1 MKFVIQRVDEASVII
16 EDKIYSSINQG
27 LLVLVG
33 FKVGDTEQL
42 FNYYVNKIINMRIFN
57 DENKNMNLSLLD
69 IKGSILLVSQFTL
82 LANTKKGNRPSYIE
96 SEEYNIAKTLY
107 DDLVNFFKNFE
118 INIEKGTFGANM
130 KLDFVNNGPVTI
142 LLGD

>member
-82 LANTKKGNRPSYIE
+82 LANIKKGNRPSYIE
-96 SEEYNIAKTLY
+96 SEEYNIAETLY

>member
-1 MKFVIQRVDEASVII
+1 VKFVIQRVDKASVII
-16 EDKIYSSINQG
+16 DDEIYSSINQG

-33 FKVGDTEQL
+33 FKVGDNNQL

-57 DENKNMNLSLLD
+57 DENKKMNLSLLD

-82 LANTKKGNRPSYIE
+82 LANTKKGNRPSYIQ
-96 SEEYNIAKTLY
+96 SEDYTIAERLF
-107 DDLVNFFKNFE
+107 DNLVNFFKNFE
-118 INIEKGTFGANM
+118 INVKKGRFGANM